1 MILFGTG
8 LAQSQRSIQEKS
20 EGNIISQKNAASSNP
35 LLKRRKEAQTEIVDR
50 RFDEDMQNRINAS
63 KSVYQ
68 NDSVDEE
75 DEPNP
80 EETERIVS
88 HLQQEKDRLQ

>member
-1 MILFGTG
+1 MI
-8 LAQSQRSIQEKS
+8 A
-20 EGNIISQKNAASSNP
+20 QKNVTTNNP

-50 RFDEDMQNRINAS
+50 RYDEDMQNRINAS

-75 DEPNP
+75 DEPSP
-80 EETERIVS
+80 EEDERIKLS
-88 HLQQEKDRLQ
+88 QLQQEKDRLQK

>member
-1 MILFGTG
+1 M
-8 LAQSQRSIQEKS
+8 AHKS
-20 EGNIISQKNAASSNP
+20 ASANNP

-50 RFDEDMQNRINAS
+50 RYDEDMQNRINAS

-75 DEPNP
+75 DDPNQD
-80 EETERIVS
+80 ETDRMVS
-88 HLQQEKDRLQ
+88 HLQQEKNRLQKQIEMNIMDEQ

>member
-1 MILFGTG
+1 M
-8 LAQSQRSIQEKS
+8 AHKS
-20 EGNIISQKNAASSNP
+20 ASTNNP

-50 RFDEDMQNRINAS
+50 RYDEDMQNRINAS

-75 DEPNP
+75 DDPNQD
-80 EETERIVS
+80 ETDRMVS
-88 HLQQEKDRLQ
+88 HLQQEKNRLQKQIEMNIMDEQ